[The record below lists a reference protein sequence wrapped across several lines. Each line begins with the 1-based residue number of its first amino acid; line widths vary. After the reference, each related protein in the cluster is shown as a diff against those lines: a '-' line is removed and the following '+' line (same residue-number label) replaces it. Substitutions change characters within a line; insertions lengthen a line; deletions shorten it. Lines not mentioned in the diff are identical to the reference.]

1 MSGFDQTDAV
11 RKQDN
16 VLESA
21 SPLLANASSQSSL
34 DANRIWHVCW
44 GCVWSKHKGA
54 SEQTKCMHSN
64 KEREREEVE
73 REEGVVIHMLTTH
86 VWNPLSGVK
95 IFVYVV
101 GWGCSVP
108 G

>member
-1 MSGFDQTDAV
+1 
-11 RKQDN
+11 
-16 VLESA
+16 
-21 SPLLANASSQSSL
+21 
-34 DANRIWHVCW
+34 
-44 GCVWSKHKGA
+44 
-54 SEQTKCMHSN
+54 MHSN